1 MSRRRSF
8 KPVKITINGKTRTVY
23 NVVQAGN
30 TLLNDW
36 PEQTPA
42 AKVAERLVLDVF
54 NDAAGPEQVRR
65 AFITAAKASDINFS
79 S

>member
-1 MSRRRSF
+1 MSKRRSF
-8 KPVKITINGKTRTVY
+8 KPVKITINGKVRTVY

-30 TLLNDW
+30 ALLNDW
-36 PEQTPA
+36 PDQTPA

-54 NDAAGPEQVRR
+54 NDVAGPEQVRR
-65 AFITAAKASDINFS
+65 AFITAAKASDIKYS

>member
-1 MSRRRSF
+1 MSKRRSF
-8 KPVKITINGKTRTVY
+8 KPVKITINGKVRTVY

-36 PEQTPA
+36 PDQTAA

-54 NDAAGPEQVRR
+54 NDAAEPEQVRR
-65 AFITAAKASDINFS
+65 AFITAAKASDIKYS

>member
-1 MSRRRSF
+1 MSKRRSF
-8 KPVKITINGKTRTVY
+8 KPVKITINGKVRTVY

-30 TLLNDW
+30 ALLNDW
-36 PEQTPA
+36 PDQTPA

-54 NDAAGPEQVRR
+54 NDAAEPEQVRR
-65 AFITAAKASDINFS
+65 AFITAAKASDIKYS

>member
-1 MSRRRSF
+1 MSKRRSF

-54 NDAAGPEQVRR
+54 NDAAEPEQVRR
-65 AFITAAKASDINFS
+65 AFITAAKASDIKYS

>member
-1 MSRRRSF
+1 MSKRRSF
-8 KPVKITINGKTRTVY
+8 KPVKITINGKVRTVY

-30 TLLNDW
+30 TVLNDW
-36 PEQTPA
+36 PDQTPA

-54 NDAAGPEQVRR
+54 NDAAEPEQVRR
-65 AFITAAKASDINFS
+65 AFITAAKASDIKYS

>member
-1 MSRRRSF
+1 MSKRSF
-8 KPVKITINGKTRTVY
+8 KPVKITVNGKTRTVY
-23 NVVQAGN
+23 TVLQAGN

-42 AKVAERLVLDVF
+42 AKAAELLVLDAF
-54 NDAAGPEQVRR
+54 NDIADAEQVRR
-65 AFITAAKASDINFS
+65 AFIAAAKASDIKYS

>member
-42 AKVAERLVLDVF
+42 AKAAELLVLDVF
-54 NDAAGPEQVRR
+54 NDVAEPEQVRR
-65 AFITAAKASDINFS
+65 AFITAARASGIKFTS
-79 S
+79 